1 MQVNQPAAPE
11 RHLTDLER
19 AREAARMERARTG
32 QLRPRTLHAL
42 CEQGARLIPCTY
54 CGQKPGRACSDTW
67 GLDGYH
73 LRRFVGAIGRGLMTV
88 GELPTVL
95 AGVDVFTLATV
106 IRDGAR

>member
-1 MQVNQPAAPE
+1 MSAPG
-11 RHLTDLER
+11 RQLTEL
-19 AREAARMERARTG
+19 ERARTG

-42 CEQGARLIPCTY
+42 CEQAARLIPCTY
-54 CGQKPGRACSDTW
+54 CGARPGSVCTSP
-67 GLDGYH
+67 DGYH

-95 AGVDVFTLATV
+95 GDLDVFTAGTV